1 MTAETATG
9 PRAKSGRFAPG
20 NPGKPKGARN
30 KATLAAEALLD
41 GEAEALTKKAI
52 EVAKTGDPKA
62 LKLCIERIL
71 APRRDRPVSFKL
83 SPIKSAG
90 DHPRAL
96 AQILKAVA
104 AGEVTP
110 MEGQGL
116 CQMLD
121 NHRSSLAT
129 ADLAERIAA
138 LEEERRNGAG

>member
-110 MEGQGL
+110 VEGQGL

-121 NHRSSLAT
+121 NHRRALET
-129 ADLAERIAA
+129 ADLDARIAA
-138 LEEERRNGAG
+138 LEEKNGAAG